1 MAEETTT
8 HAVEAASAAHSATTH
23 EAPSHGKPVMQPDVM
38 MVGLTWIT
46 FGLLAAVLYKV
57 AWKPILSGLEKREAD
72 IRQALDEAQKAREEL
87 ARVEENRARV
97 IAEADAKAKEIVEA
111 ARKGATD
118 AANAIA
124 AKAREEAQLLLA
136 TAQRE
141 IQSAQDK
148 ATAALRKESA
158 DLAISLSRKILR
170 GNLDEARSRT
180 LADELIRQ
188 V

>member
-1 MAEETTT
+1 MAEEHTTQAT
-8 HAVEAASAAHSATTH
+8 VEVPGHEGGHAPASGVTDINTQMI
-23 EAPSHGKPVMQPDVM
+23 V
-38 MVGLTWIT
+38 LTWIT

-72 IRQALDEAQKAREEL
+72 IRKALEDSQKARDEL
-87 ARVEENRARV
+87 ARIEESRSRI
-97 IAEADAKAKEIVEA
+97 IAEADAKAKEIVDA
-111 ARKGATD
+111 ARKGAVD
-118 AANAIA
+118 AAVVIE
-124 AKAREEAQLLLA
+124 AKAREDAQTMIT

-141 IQSAQDK
+141 IQAAQEK

-170 GNLDEARSRT
+170 ENLDEARSRKF
-180 LADELIRQ
+180 ADEIIRH